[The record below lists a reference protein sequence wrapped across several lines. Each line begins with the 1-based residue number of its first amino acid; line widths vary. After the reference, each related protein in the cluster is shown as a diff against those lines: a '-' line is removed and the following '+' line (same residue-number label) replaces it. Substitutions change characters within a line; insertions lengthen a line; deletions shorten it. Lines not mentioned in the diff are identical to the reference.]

1 MNNKEL
7 LKNLNDLSNINKVK
21 TLNNFNDY
29 IKTSLNENE
38 EQAKAA
44 AERLK
49 KAREAEA
56 AASAGNQD
64 NFDSEAANAQSYTV
78 TNVSVNASDEAN
90 IPRDPKSGKRLDM
103 WDQKDADHNRKVAD
117 YTFKKALARKEA
129 GEYVDLTAINAS
141 NLERQEDIIKDIEW
155 REKTKAV
162 EKGADTFADLV
173 GLVPGVG
180 DLVDLVHTGSYAARA
195 AGSDD
200 PDEKAE
206 YMQKA
211 KDQAI
216 YGLLMP
222 AGIGLAAKGVAKG
235 SGAVTRGASD
245 IIGKGAAGEKITSK
259 AAEYTK
265 KVMDLN
271 PIGAAAG
278 GFAAMQAVPDDAS
291 LGTKLTVGFGGAILG
306 GQAVKQLN
314 KVPGLGKLVQ
324 DPSGSLPF
332 YAGKAVGGTGRTI
345 NRGLEAIPKPNLPD
359 LPNIPQAVKDK
370 ARVGVAAGSMLFGQG
385 PAAMGPFGGVALKPE
400 TVARS
405 VEGSGFVSPKQ
416 EGGAVEIKV
425 ETPKVETPKVEQ
437 QRAQEVAPDIAIL
450 NKQAETARIRAQE
463 QAKAESKSKEETK
476 QETKPKTKP
485 EAKPKGGVGV
495 DGSGPNLLD
504 VSKQITTPQ
513 YGFSSTRFAQAGAPV
528 FMREIGAQTA
538 GVPGPK
544 RAFSKVQT
552 ESNNLNALVAKKL
565 QEVLESKKKT

>member
-29 IKTSLNENE
+29 IKTSLQENE

-56 AASAGNQD
+56 AASAGKQD
-64 NFDSEAANAQSYTV
+64 DFDSEAANAQSTA
-78 TNVSVNASDEAN
+78 TTVSVNASDEAN

-129 GEYVDLTAINAS
+129 GENVDLKGMNAS
-141 NLERQEDIIKDIEW
+141 HQERQEDIIKDIKW
-155 REKTKAV
+155 REQTKAV
-162 EKGADTFADLV
+162 EKGLDTFADVV
-173 GLVPGVG
+173 GLVPGAG
-180 DLVDLVHTGSYAARA
+180 DVVDLVHSASYAARGA
-195 AGSDD
+195 LAGN
-200 PDEKAE
+200 EEEAAE
-206 YMQKA
+206 YRQKA
-211 KDQAI
+211 VDQAV

-222 AGIGLAAKGVAKG
+222 AGINLAAKGVAKG
-235 SGAVTRGASD
+235 AGAVTRGASD

-259 AAEYTK
+259 AADYTK

-278 GFAAMQAVPDDAS
+278 GFGAMQAVSDDAS
-291 LGTKLTVGFGGAILG
+291 LGTKLAVGFAGAILG
-306 GQAVKQLN
+306 GNAVKHMN
-314 KVPGLGKLVQ
+314 KIPGLGKVVQ

-425 ETPKVETPKVEQ
+425 ETPKVEQ

-463 QAKAESKSKEETK
+463 QQQAKSESNSKEETK
-476 QETKPKTKP
+476 PKTKQETKP
-485 EAKPKGGVGV
+485 EAKPKGGGGFV
-495 DGSGPNLLD
+495 DGSGPKLLD